1 MVDTLDNKYI
11 QTSDNAVNNELS
23 AENARFLLSEIAE
36 NQDRPSFI
44 RLFNYYAPR
53 LKYFL
58 MRGGYSDEL
67 AEELM
72 QETLLTVWR
81 NADKYNP
88 DKAQPGTWIYTI
100 ARNKKIDYLRKTQKN
115 TPHPDDLYDLSQDL
129 PIDKMAEKQTS
140 DEILK
145 ELANLPEEQ
154 SKLLISAFY
163 EDKTHAEIAE
173 QNKLPLGTVK
183 SRIRLGLQKMKEA
196 LGNKSLSFDYKN
208 NTTTSSTEQE

>member
-1 MVDTLDNKYI
+1 MTGTPNKKYTQLAKSAASNDLSVEDTKL
-11 QTSDNAVNNELS
+11 
-23 AENARFLLSEIAE
+23 LLSEIAE
-36 NQDRPSFI
+36 NQDKQSFI
-44 RLFNYYAPR
+44 RLFDYYAPR
-53 LKYFL
+53 LKSFL
-58 MRGGYSDEL
+58 MRGGYAGEL

-72 QETLLTVWR
+72 QETLLTVWH

-100 ARNKKIDYLRKTQKN
+100 ARNKKIDYLRKKQKN
-115 TPHPDDLYDLSQDL
+115 TPHPDDLYDTSQDL
-129 PIDKMAEKQTS
+129 PIDRVAEKQTS

-154 SKLLISAFY
+154 AKLLISAFY

-196 LGNKSLSFDYKN
+196 LGNKSLGFDN
-208 NTTTSSTEQE
+208 NHNSTTTNKEQE